1 MSASSDID
9 GSEYDL
15 GTTSVRLIRVGNVV
29 QVIFSS
35 KLEAKLFYDD
45 VASTFKREERRF
57 GER

>member
-29 QVIFSS
+29 RAIFSS
-35 KLEAKLFYDD
+35 KLEAEPFYDD
-45 VASTFKREERRF
+45 VASNV
-57 GER
+57 